1 MKIWERSLLRLRS
14 GLQLDFSEDEIRR
27 FAEKHWLDNEHKP
40 SRHWNGRQI
49 KNAFQTALALANW
62 EFYETKQG
70 QSLER
75 PLLKA
80 KHFDRVAKTSAHFDD
95 YISDIYNI
103 SEDTWSILAARDEIR
118 KDDHPTMSLARSR
131 TEDFVPRSKRTTPA
145 RRGAG
150 SRDARAD
157 DSRKPE
163 GGSGKSVR
171 ELELEL
177 EILKLKQGNVKEEA
191 QAQAGDD
198 DDEGW

>member
-1 MKIWERSLLRLRS
+1 M
-14 GLQLDFSEDEIRR
+14 
-27 FAEKHWLDNEHKP
+27 
-40 SRHWNGRQI
+40 
-49 KNAFQTALALANW
+49 
-62 EFYETKQG
+62 KQG
-70 QSLER
+70 RSLER

-118 KDDHPTMSLARSR
+118 KDDHPAMSLARAQTQNFNSR
-131 TEDFVPRSKRTTPA
+131 STRTPA

-150 SRDARAD
+150 TRDARANEG
-157 DSRKPE
+157 RKPE

-171 ELELEL
+171 ELELEIEL
-177 EILKLKQGNVKEEA
+177 LKLKQGNGKEEA